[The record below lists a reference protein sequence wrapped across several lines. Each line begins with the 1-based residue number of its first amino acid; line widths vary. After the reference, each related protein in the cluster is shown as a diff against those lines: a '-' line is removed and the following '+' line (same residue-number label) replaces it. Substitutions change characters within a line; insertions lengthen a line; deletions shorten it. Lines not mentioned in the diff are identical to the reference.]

1 MRDHPQESTRRSE
14 GRHQSVY
21 TNRDRSNQERR
32 ALKCDEAGDGWHR
45 GLSGPPSGQV
55 MASGQLKA
63 QERDAAGGGTPALRD
78 VDPRLLTAHVTRMLE
93 AITEQPA

>member
-1 MRDHPQESTRRSE
+1 
-14 GRHQSVY
+14 
-21 TNRDRSNQERR
+21 
-32 ALKCDEAGDGWHR
+32 
-45 GLSGPPSGQV
+45 